1 MTEEQLIRRK
11 IKDLNDLDLS
21 FNTDEGWK
29 KLDQR
34 RKKPVGNWMTHIQR
48 IAALLVLVGVIW
60 LLISKLAYFRK
71 IEVSEHKPLPAVR
84 TKQTL
89 KQPEKVLSIEKTASK
104 TRPHIPVKTLK
115 TDQKMNFDVE
125 AIHHEIPKLSLGIKT
140 LKPEF
145 RQADSIPEVGSP
157 LPVRVVHL
165 NDIPRTYL
173 HTNPAKPKVFYV
185 RIGTE
190 SIEVNPERQ
199 PKTISYIIK

>member
-11 IKDLNDLDLS
+11 IADLNDLDLS

-60 LLISKLAYFRK
+60 LLISKLSYFRK
-71 IEVSEHKPLPAVR
+71 IEVSEHKPLPSVEVKPTEKALAIKK
-84 TKQTL
+84 TSSQTG
-89 KQPEKVLSIEKTASK
+89 T
-104 TRPHIPVKTLK
+104 HMPVKTLK
-115 TDQKMNFDVE
+115 SEQKKQFDVE
-125 AIHHEIPKLSLGIKT
+125 AIQNDMPKLSLNIRPVLPE
-140 LKPEF
+140 LK
-145 RQADSIPEVGSP
+145 RTDSIPEADKP
-157 LPVRVVHL
+157 TPARVVHL

-173 HTNPAKPKVFYV
+173 HSNPAKPKVFYV

-190 SIEVNPERQ
+190 SVEVNPERQ